1 VNSILAHGLGGRSDL
16 PVPLWLAAYGA
27 VAAVVMSFLVLGA
40 LWVKPKLKGA
50 SAGRPLPDAF
60 QRFVDSRAF
69 RSALR
74 TLGVL
79 LFTVTVLVAALGPND
94 SDTNPAPTWFYVWLW
109 VGLVIVSLL
118 LGPFWRAINPLRA
131 FSAGIRRVA
140 AGGRAPARAL
150 PQRLGYWPAVG
161 GLVVFVW
168 LELVYVDADK
178 PTTVLAFIVVY
189 SISHVSLALR
199 YGQSWFDRGD
209 SFEVYSYLVGSL
221 SLFGRRDDGRLVL
234 RNPLD
239 GLASVLR
246 APGLVAVVCVL
257 LGSTAFDGLTRTQLW
272 SNLTRGTMGL
282 ENLVLGTL
290 GLAAAIGFVAVT
302 YVGATRASAR
312 LVHRFKEPEQAANLP
327 QQFAHSLV
335 PIVVGYTLAHYFSL
349 LVFQGQAG
357 YILAS
362 DPLDLGW
369 NLFGTADWTI
379 NFLVVSTEAIALVQ
393 VASIVIGHIV
403 GVVAAHDR
411 AVGMFLGRDKRRGQ
425 YPLIA
430 VMVCYTAIGITLLVG
445 T

>member
-1 VNSILAHGLGGRSDL
+1 MNAVLAHGLGGRSDL
-16 PVPLWLAAYGA
+16 PVPLWLAVYGA
-27 VAAVVMSFLVLGA
+27 AAAVVMSFLVLGA
-40 LWVKPKLKGA
+40 FWVKPKLKGA

-94 SDTNPAPTWFYVWLW
+94 SGPNPAPTWFYVWFW
-109 VGLVIVSLL
+109 VGLVLVSLTF
-118 LGPFWRAINPLRA
+118 GRVWRAMNPLRA
-131 FSAGIRRVA
+131 IAAGIHRVA
-140 AGGRAPARAL
+140 GGGREPVRPL
-150 PQRLGYWPAVG
+150 PDQLGYWPAIA

-168 LELVYVDADK
+168 LELVYADADK
-178 PTTVLAFIVVY
+178 PTTVLAFIGVY
-189 SISHVSLALR
+189 SIAHVALALR
-199 YGQSWFDRGD
+199 YGQRWFSRGD

-221 SLFGRRDDGRLVL
+221 SFLGRRDDGRVVL

-239 GLASVLR
+239 GLATVVR

-257 LGSTAFDGLTRTQLW
+257 LGSTAFDGLTRTRIW
-272 SNLTRGTMGL
+272 SDLTRGTMGL

-290 GLAAAIGFVAVT
+290 GLAAAIGFVAGT
-302 YVGATRASAR
+302 YIGATRASAR
-312 LVHRFKEPEQAANLP
+312 LVRRYEEPNRGGDLAD
-327 QQFAHSLV
+327 QFAHSLV

-362 DPLDLGW
+362 DPFDMGW

-379 NFLVVSTEAIALVQ
+379 NLLVVSTGAIALVQ

-411 AVGMFLGRDKRRGQ
+411 AMGIFRGRDKRLGQ
-425 YPLIA
+425 YPLLA
-430 VMVCYTAIGITLLVG
+430 VMVCYTTIGITLLVG